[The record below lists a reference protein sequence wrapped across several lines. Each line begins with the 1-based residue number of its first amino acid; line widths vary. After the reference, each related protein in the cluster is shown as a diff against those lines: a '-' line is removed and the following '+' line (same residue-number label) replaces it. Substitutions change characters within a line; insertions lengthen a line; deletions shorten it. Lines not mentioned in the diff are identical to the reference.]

1 MAARK
6 RTIEDFGDYPGVG
19 DHGRGI
25 PLLNAQIEWIV
36 KLEFSLMD
44 MVALGEESD
53 QLGRDAYSIDML
65 LLILAFFPHA
75 VQDKLEETLEPAG
88 EDVKLKLTLLIQFL
102 KKLRQRRQ
110 GLLKTAEHSEAVG
123 IPVDRDASS
132 SDGSEVDSDDL
143 LDDERSELAGVAVQS
158 YTSDTDNEGCSD
170 DVSDE
175 QHPHEPGGE

>member
-123 IPVDRDASS
+123 RRCVIF
-132 SDGSEVDSDDL
+132 
-143 LDDERSELAGVAVQS
+143 
-158 YTSDTDNEGCSD
+158 
-170 DVSDE
+170 
-175 QHPHEPGGE
+175 